1 MEKAYKTMAG
11 AGAANIVVGI
21 VLIVTGLAAGILTV
35 IQGARLL
42 KNKNIITF

>member
-21 VLIVTGLAAGILTV
+21 VLIVTWRPEFSRSFKELA
-35 IQGARLL
+35 
-42 KNKNIITF
+42 F